1 MLIQC
6 CSAELLDIESVIDSE
21 IDIDAAAAAAD
32 ADADTLS
39 ETVAQA
45 MQEEIAQKYSELL
58 QSTVHSKDSPME
70 SMSRRNQRAE

>member
-1 MLIQC
+1 M
-6 CSAELLDIESVIDSE
+6 IDSE
-21 IDIDAAAAAAD
+21 IDIDAADAAAAA